1 MERKKIA
8 LKFEDQGFKYDD
20 VTIVKI
26 STSLKQKDP
35 KKFHIFLEKDISLL
49 NELKGDH
56 IINFV

>member
-35 KKFHIFLEKDISLL
+35 KKVSHFLGEGDILV
-49 NELKGDH
+49 E
-56 IINFV
+56 